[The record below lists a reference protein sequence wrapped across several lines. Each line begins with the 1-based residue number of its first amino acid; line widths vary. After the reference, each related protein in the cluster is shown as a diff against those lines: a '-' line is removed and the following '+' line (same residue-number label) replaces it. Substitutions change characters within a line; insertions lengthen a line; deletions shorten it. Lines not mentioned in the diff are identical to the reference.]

1 MVILKLYSMKSL
13 APKVHVHVLP
23 TKNQT
28 SAKEIRD
35 NTLAA
40 IFHLFPPV
48 SFKSYERFCNP
59 QNCRSISQK
68 VQRLNGAV
76 NFVDTHVNGF
86 SDQIKCEIMT

>member
-1 MVILKLYSMKSL
+1 MKSL

-35 NTLAA
+35 NTSAA

-48 SFKSYERFCNP
+48 IFKSWDSVILKIADPYHKK
-59 QNCRSISQK
+59 CR
-68 VQRLNGAV
+68 
-76 NFVDTHVNGF
+76 D
-86 SDQIKCEIMT
+86 